1 MERILKAEEAREQ
14 FILSIQEI
22 ATKEELDEFWTETK
36 RVLSREVKKQKERF
50 FLTEYTY

>member
-1 MERILKAEEAREQ
+1 MERVLKAEEAREQ

-22 ATKEELDEFWTETK
+22 PTKEELDDFWIETK

-50 FLTEYTY
+50 VLTQYTY